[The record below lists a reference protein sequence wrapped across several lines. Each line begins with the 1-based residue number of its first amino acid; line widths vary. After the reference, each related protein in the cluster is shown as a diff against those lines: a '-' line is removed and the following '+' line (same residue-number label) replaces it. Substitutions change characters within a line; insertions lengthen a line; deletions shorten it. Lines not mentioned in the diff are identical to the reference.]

1 MNDKFIISIFVFIT
15 PKTKNKMIAAVRF
28 LIVFLSFSAFAQ
40 PNFSKS
46 KVVETKL
53 SSKYQETPTS
63 YRDGYLYYY
72 KAVDEDVT
80 NKANYHIYRVKV
92 EDAKLKGKSEQID
105 DKLNTRYSEGQI
117 AFDEEKKLVYV
128 TRNMYTE
135 EELKTKNISNNPL
148 EVIIYE
154 ESGEEY
160 IFKERFAFNDSNASV
175 GYPCF
180 SELTHRLYFSSK
192 KETGKGG
199 YDLYYCELKEG
210 SEFSELKPL
219 GDNINGRGDEFYPSV
234 KQGVLYFASFNS
246 DKYRSDLDIYYVTE
260 IGIDKGEKPKVLP
273 SPINSEGDDF
283 AITFIDG
290 KSGFLSSNRAS
301 YPVKN
306 SDIYY
311 FDLGEPIINEDEF
324 NLLLA
329 IEKEKKDK
337 LTLSNFKVVDKK
349 TNIELAKVIVAD
361 GIIVEN
367 VKEGTVYEISFDE
380 ELQFENFEIGPYT
393 KLVKEDVFKEEKIE
407 VKEVIKIEKE
417 KIDQIKKTQGIG
429 EGSLKEMAL
438 QFIQNAELNLYFDFG
453 KSTLTDIAK
462 NELNTLYKKMEEH
475 KVLSGPGL
483 VIYIEGQTDTVGTK
497 TVNQKLSVERAKSV
511 ENYLKSLGDFQHPIF
526 DVKGIG
532 SSSASNRVSNTKNRK
547 VVVTLGVAIIEMD

>member
-199 YDLYYCELKEG
+199 YDLYYCELNEG

-349 TNIELAKVIVAD
+349 TNKELAKVIVAD

-417 KIDQIKKTQGIG
+417 KIDSVIKSKVIT
-429 EGSLKEMAL
+429 ETEKLK
-438 QFIQNAELNLYFDFG
+438 FDDFNVYFDFNKTEINNSNKKNLVEFASKLKKHLILENAEVYIYLKG
-453 KSTLTDIAK
+453 YTDAK
-462 NELNTLYKKMEEH
+462 GNLSYNKKLSKLRAEEVKKYLIQNGIPSDRI
-475 KVLSGPGL
+475 KVLA
-483 VIYIEGQTDTVGTK
+483 EGYVQNNKSDKENRRVEIS
-497 TVNQKLSVERAKSV
+497 LS
-511 ENYLKSLGDFQHPIF
+511 N
-526 DVKGIG
+526 
-532 SSSASNRVSNTKNRK
+532 
-547 VVVTLGVAIIEMD
+547 